1 MNTTRILRLPALLAL
16 VLCALTSRAQAPA
29 DDAAAP
35 PLNVRPDERRSHAPF
50 SVQLFDRPVELRL
63 GYELSMEKRRNFDLN
78 KARDRDR
85 RTRDQ
90 ELKAD
95 ARMKVS
101 PRITLFAQAVAIS
114 EVRHQRATGVVT
126 RDEGLQR
133 GELWALID
141 ELAGT
146 PLALQAGRIPLVDGR
161 TWWWDDDLDAARLMW
176 RGDSWYVETGVGRE
190 LARKASYEPGIAL
203 QHRGVLRWFGQASW
217 SWARRQSLEL
227 FWLRAFDRSGTPLP
241 GALFNDRDADET
253 DGRLNWLGLR
263 GSGNGRVAGGQ
274 RWAYWADLG
283 LVRGRE
289 TITAFSDAAGGLQ
302 RAGASSSRRVRGH
315 AVDLGATWTF
325 GELWRP
331 TLTLGWAAGS
341 GSAPGAA
348 VNRNYRQTG
357 LQENKVRLSGMK
369 RLQRYGELFDPE
381 LSNLRVATASFGLRV
396 RTDASIELA
405 AHHYRQRV
413 AAPIVADMR
422 LSQSPAGISPR
433 LGREVDL
440 LFAWRPSSQVELTLL
455 LARFLPGDAFAANR
469 RDPATSI
476 ELGLDIKF

>member
-1 MNTTRILRLPALLAL
+1 LAG
-16 VLCALTSRAQAPA
+16 R
-29 DDAAAP
+29 AAA
-35 PLNVRPDERRSHAPF
+35 ATAAW
-50 SVQLFDRPVELRL
+50 PV
-63 GYELSMEKRRNFDLN
+63 
-78 KARDRDR
+78 
-85 RTRDQ
+85 
-90 ELKAD
+90 
-95 ARMKVS
+95 
-101 PRITLFAQAVAIS
+101 
-114 EVRHQRATGVVT
+114 
-126 RDEGLQR
+126 
-133 GELWALID
+133 
-141 ELAGT
+141 
-146 PLALQAGRIPLVDGR
+146 
-161 TWWWDDDLDAARLMW
+161 
-176 RGDSWYVETGVGRE
+176 
-190 LARKASYEPGIAL
+190 ASL
-203 QHRGVLRWFGQASW
+203 
-217 SWARRQSLEL
+217 
-227 FWLRAFDRSGTPLP
+227 
-241 GALFNDRDADET
+241 
-253 DGRLNWLGLR
+253 
-263 GSGNGRVAGGQ
+263 
-274 RWAYWADLG
+274 AYWADLG

-289 TITAFSDAAGGLQ
+289 TSTAFSDAAGGLQ

-396 RTDASIELA
+396 RPDASIELA

-433 LGREVDL
+433 LGRKVDL

-476 ELGLDIKF
+476 ELGLDIAPNRRGPTMKLTVVGTGYVGLVTGACFAEMGTTCCASTPMQDRTLKQGEIPIHEPAAEVVQRNVEGGGCTSPPTSRKACASAPCSSSRWARRPTRTAPPTCSTCWPRRAPSAST

>member
-1 MNTTRILRLPALLAL
+1 MRLTRLLSLPLAL
-16 VLCALTSRAQAPA
+16 SLLSAAPA
-29 DDAAAP
+29 GAQDAADEAAAP
-35 PLNVRPDERRSHAPF
+35 PVNLRPDERRAHAPF
-50 SVQLFDRPVELRL
+50 SVELFDRPVELRL
-63 GYELSMEKRRNFDLN
+63 GYELSMEQRRNFDLN
-78 KARDRDR
+78 QARDRDR

-95 ARMKVS
+95 ARMKLT
-101 PRITLFAQAVAIS
+101 PRVTLFAQAVAIS
-114 EVRHQRATGVVT
+114 EVRHQRATGLVT

-133 GELWALID
+133 GELWASVD
-141 ELAGT
+141 QLAGT
-146 PLALQAGRIPLVDGR
+146 PLALQAGRIPLVDSR

-176 RGDSWYVETGVGRE
+176 RGPSWYAETGFGRE

-203 QHRGVLRWFGQASW
+203 QHRGVRRWFGQASW
-217 SWARRQSLEL
+217 NWTRRQSLEL
-227 FWLRAFDRSGTPLP
+227 FWLRASDRSGSPLP
-241 GALFNDRDADET
+241 GALLADNDADEH
-253 DGRLNWLGLR
+253 DGRLSWLGLR
-263 GSGNGRVAGGQ
+263 GSGNGRLAGGQ

-289 TITAFSDAAGGLQ
+289 TLTTFSDAAGGLQ
-302 RAGASSSRRVRGH
+302 RAGATNSRRLRGQ
-315 AVDLGATWTF
+315 ALDLGATWTF
-325 GELWRP
+325 SELWRP

-396 RTDASIELA
+396 LPETSIELA

-413 AAPIVADMR
+413 AAPVVADMR
-422 LSQSPAGISPR
+422 LSQLPAGISPR
-433 LGREVDL
+433 LGHELDL
-440 LFAWRPSSQVELTLL
+440 LFAWRPTSQLELMLL